1 MWALFTPLIIAAT
14 ITAIVL
20 TIKLR
25 ILQYRVLTLQLDA
38 LPILR
43 NDDIHQGNGAQHLG
57 HPQGA

>member
-25 ILQYRVLTLQLDA
+25 ILQYRVLTLQLA
-38 LPILR
+38 VLQKPSSFEIT
-43 NDDIHQGNGAQHLG
+43 QGIKTARQL
-57 HPQGA
+57 